1 MNKQAAEPITPKFN
15 AQQKLN
21 KVECLGMKYQQTDVV
36 SPKSSIP
43 QTSCFGNK
51 GCTKYKMID
60 LSRCYDN
67 FKCNQ
72 QDIRASDY
80 LDLQSNHAAKKLRTQ
95 LSMVKT
101 NKKSHTL
108 KITTAIKKEK
118 SVVVRYRKV
127 DIGYLA
133 NRFLKCP
140 TKSLDM
146 LLQ

>member
-36 SPKSSIP
+36 SPKSTMP
-43 QTSCFGNK
+43 QTSCSGNK
-51 GCTKYKMID
+51 SCTKYKVLD
-60 LSRCYDN
+60 LSRSYDS
-67 FKCNQ
+67 FKSQ
-72 QDIRASDY
+72 QNIRASDY
-80 LDLQSNHAAKKLRTQ
+80 LDLQSNQKLRTQ

-118 SVVVRYRKV
+118 SIVVRYRKV

-133 NRFLKCP
+133 NRFLKGP